1 MLFLLRISSIEFN
14 SASQNPFSIASLV
27 EKVMTSP
34 SCYMLST
41 CIFSS
46 TIASAILGSR
56 FFASAVD
63 LIMDLI

>member
-14 SASQNPFSIASLV
+14 SASQKPFSIASIV
-27 EKVMTSP
+27 EKVMTFP
-34 SCYMLST
+34 SCDILST
-41 CIFSS
+41 CMSSS
-46 TIASAILGSR
+46 TIASAILGFL